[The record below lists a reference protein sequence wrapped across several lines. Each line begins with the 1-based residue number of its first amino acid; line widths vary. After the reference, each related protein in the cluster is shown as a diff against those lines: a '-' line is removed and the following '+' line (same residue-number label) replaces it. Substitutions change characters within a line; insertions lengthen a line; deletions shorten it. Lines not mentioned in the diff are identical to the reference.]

1 LTSSKD
7 LRSLIKT
14 LSPPAEIPGARHIP
28 GNSLT
33 TLDQV
38 QQIDVIDGTDEFD
51 PEVRRIKGGGRAPLQ
66 SFRQQNARGQKSE

>member
-1 LTSSKD
+1 
-7 LRSLIKT
+7 
-14 LSPPAEIPGARHIP
+14 
-28 GNSLT
+28 LT